1 MKYFDWSKLKNS
13 QLKATRGLN
22 FEDIQAAIEDGRL
35 LADIDH
41 PNQKRYPG
49 QKIFIVQINNYVYL
63 APYIEEREKIFIK
76 TIYASRKF
84 TKKYL
89 KEDKK

>member
-1 MKYFDWSKLKNS
+1 M
-13 QLKATRGLN
+13 G

-35 LADIDH
+35 LGNIDH
-41 PNQKRYPG
+41 PNQKLYPG
-49 QKIFIVQINNYVYL
+49 QKIFIVEINNYVYL
-63 APYIEEREKIFIK
+63 APYIEDSEKIFLK

-89 KEDKK
+89 EGRKR